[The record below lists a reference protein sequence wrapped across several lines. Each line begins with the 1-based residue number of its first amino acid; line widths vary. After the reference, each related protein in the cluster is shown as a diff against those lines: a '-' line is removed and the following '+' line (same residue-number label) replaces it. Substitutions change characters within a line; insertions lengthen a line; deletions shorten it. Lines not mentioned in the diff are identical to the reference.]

1 MRGVSCRLS
10 SQAALARRLLSDAV
24 RPIAAGGAGRIAY
37 RVAHTVKAFHHR
49 AAVQV
54 VPVVGRLS
62 GLSARRSPVE
72 AMRSVVC
79 CADC

>member
-1 MRGVSCRLS
+1 VMLS
-10 SQAALARRLLSDAV
+10 VQL
-24 RPIAAGGAGRIAY
+24 PPEGAGRIAC
-37 RVAHTVKAFHHR
+37 RVIHTVLAFHHR

-72 AMRSVVC
+72 AMRSVGC